1 MRLAVLPLVSVLVA
15 GCGDFAGATGDQGL
29 LRFTLITDFEL
40 PSNDLREVTIVAG
53 HQQRLD
59 VDLTQEGAANIDD
72 PGALTYSIDVGG
84 GIEEQFGS
92 DDDPPDALITITDP
106 GPVRLEALDAT
117 GAFVDGLDLEFDES
131 TALEL
136 DVRVRAPWEDKLEPQ
151 GEGQVS
157 VVTEGSQATFLP
169 IPLDASGERLAGDL
183 EATAQVD
190 PEWAV
195 VPGASV
201 GGVYENGY
209 WTLKGEIEFYF
220 IEPGAVTVTVTDAVS
235 GADGTHEFTVE
246 AVQKP

>member
-1 MRLAVLPLVSVLVA
+1 
-15 GCGDFAGATGDQGL
+15 
-29 LRFTLITDFEL
+29 
-40 PSNDLREVTIVAG
+40 
-53 HQQRLD
+53 
-59 VDLTQEGAANIDD
+59 VDLTQDGAASIDD
-72 PGALTYSIDVGG
+72 PGALTYSIDAAGTVKEFEWG
-84 GIEEQFGS
+84 
-92 DDDPPDALITITDP
+92 DDEPPDALITITEP
-106 GPVRLEALDAT
+106 GPVRLEALDET

-136 DVRVRAPWEDKLEPQ
+136 DVRVRAPWEDELVPQ
-151 GEGQVS
+151 DEGEVS
-157 VVTEGSQATFLP
+157 NVTEGSQATFLP

-183 EATAQVD
+183 EATAAVD

-220 IEPGAVTVTVTDAVS
+220 IEPGDVTVTVTDAVS
-235 GADGTHEFTVE
+235 GADGTHDFSVE